1 MAAFSQEG
9 ACRRYPLQCGVM
21 GQRQVERGETEPPR
35 HLRVCSFTL
44 LRLFLFVAVV
54 LEKQEKPL

>member
-1 MAAFSQEG
+1 M
-9 ACRRYPLQCGVM
+9 QCGVIM